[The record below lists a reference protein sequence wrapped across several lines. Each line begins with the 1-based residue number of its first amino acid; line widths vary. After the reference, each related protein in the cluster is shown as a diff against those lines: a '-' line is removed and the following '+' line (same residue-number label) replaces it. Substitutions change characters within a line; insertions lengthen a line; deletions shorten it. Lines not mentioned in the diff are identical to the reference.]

1 MHRSAPIAVFAYDR
15 PAHLEIALSALA
27 RCPGFDP
34 DRLHVFCDA
43 AAREED
49 VPGCAAAREVAR
61 RWVGRRGGRL
71 VERPRNYRFRNLTE
85 AIGELCADRGRVVV
99 VEDDVVVSPDFL
111 AYVDAALDRYAEDPR
126 VFMVGGYMYAAEHP
140 PEPALF
146 FAPIAL
152 AWGWATWKRAWD
164 LYEYHPRDWRA
175 VLAEAKA
182 RRRFD
187 AGGSFA
193 YAETL
198 ERTMDG
204 GFDSWDTQ
212 WYFTLFRH
220 GGLGL
225 YPARSLVWNS
235 GLGGGFHHP
244 DDPQALD
251 RRDAVIHGAAT
262 RQDFA
267 APRLP
272 PGWAWPQRVA
282 ADAEAFARIGR
293 ALARYARGGQLGVR
307 DPGNGGQAG

>member
-1 MHRSAPIAVFAYDR
+1 MDRSAPIAVFAYDR
-15 PAHLEIALSALA
+15 PRHLEIALAALA
-27 RCPGFDP
+27 RCPGFAP

-49 VPGCAAAREVAR
+49 VPGCTAAREVAR
-61 RWVGRRGGRL
+61 RWVRRHGGRL

-85 AIGELCADRGRVVV
+85 AVGELCSAAGRVVV
-99 VEDDVVVSPDFL
+99 VEDDVVVAPDFL
-111 AYVDAALDRYAEDPR
+111 AYVDGALDRYADDPR
-126 VFMVGGYMYAAEHP
+126 VFLVGGYMFAAEHP

-164 LYEYHPRDWRA
+164 LYEYHPRGWQA
-175 VLAEAKA
+175 VLADPTA

-193 YAETL
+193 YSETL

-225 YPARSLVWNS
+225 YPGRSLVWNS
-235 GLGGGFHHP
+235 GLGGGFHGT

-251 RRDAVIHGAAT
+251 RRDAVIHGTAT
-262 RQDFA
+262 RHDFD

-272 PGWAWPQRVA
+272 EAWAWPERVA
-282 ADAEAFARIGR
+282 ADPEAFARIGR
-293 ALARYARGGQLGVR
+293 ALARFAREG
-307 DPGNGGQAG
+307 